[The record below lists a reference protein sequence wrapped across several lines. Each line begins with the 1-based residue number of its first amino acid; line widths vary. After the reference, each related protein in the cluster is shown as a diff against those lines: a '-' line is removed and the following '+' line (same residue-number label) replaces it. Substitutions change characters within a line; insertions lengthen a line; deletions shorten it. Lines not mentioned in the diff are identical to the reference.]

1 MAKKIKLN
9 IHDDMRRSLADA
21 QAFERGERV
30 DLRVTEIPSPPK
42 PMKPEA
48 IRKIRLTLNVSQARF
63 AQYLCVS
70 TNTVQSWKQGARR
83 PQSTAL
89 RLLTIAKKNPGVLLK
104 A

>member
-9 IHDDMRRSLADA
+9 IHDDMRQSVADA
-21 QAFERGERV
+21 LAYERGKRV
-30 DLRVTEIPSPPK
+30 DLRVTEMPSPPK
-42 PMKPEA
+42 PMKPEE

-70 TNTVQSWKQGARR
+70 TNTVESWEQGTRR
-83 PQSTAL
+83 PQNTAL
-89 RLLTIAKKNPGVLLK
+89 RLLTIAKKNPVALLK

>member
-9 IHDDMRRSLADA
+9 IHDDMRRSLVDA

-42 PMKPEA
+42 PMKPEE

-63 AQYLCVS
+63 AQYLCVIWRS
-70 TNTVQSWKQGARR
+70 AFRCSVLRPSCSPLSSKKSRWMCARC
-83 PQSTAL
+83 
-89 RLLTIAKKNPGVLLK
+89 AKYRCM
-104 A
+104 